1 MLNKYEDVDAYLFEH
16 LTKLAD
22 TEISYVDRN
31 LDYNEDVKAMPDV
44 VYTVK
49 EANDKVLSY
58 DSKIMD
64 HHLW

>member
-1 MLNKYEDVDAYLFEH
+1 MGN
-16 LTKLAD
+16 LAN

-31 LDYNEDVKAMPDV
+31 LDYNEDVIALPDV
-44 VYTVK
+44 VYTVN
-49 EANDKVLSY
+49 EANEKVLNY